1 MQQCK
6 DRQTQLKTVNHQTFN
21 EVQILLESAVAQLTE
36 SEYTITEAQDSDND
50 CDDISV
56 VSVPA

>member
-1 MQQCK
+1 VQQCK
-6 DRQTQLKTVNHQTFN
+6 DRQASLKTVNHQTFN

-36 SEYTITEAQDSDND
+36 SEYTITEAQGSDDD
-50 CDDISV
+50 CDNISV